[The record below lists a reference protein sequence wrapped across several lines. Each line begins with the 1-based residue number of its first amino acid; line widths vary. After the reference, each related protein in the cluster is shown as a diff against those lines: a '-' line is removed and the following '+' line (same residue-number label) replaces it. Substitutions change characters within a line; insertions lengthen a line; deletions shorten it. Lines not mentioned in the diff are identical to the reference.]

1 MEEQALLGWRARKNG
16 RRAALAFAVT
26 ASAITMILCGV
37 YTFTKR
43 THRTALET
51 SIAVNCDGSIDVM
64 SSAPCLESGP
74 TMATYTSLP
83 PALPYAD
90 PVVVTSPSWG
100 LPAVPVGPNAYQYP
114 TVWQGDNMLSGGQLQ
129 WAAEDAAQHALNLN
143 NWRIKILKAKHEQAR
158 LSNAIMR
165 ESASGTD
172 LGDDYADYFDHED
185 EEDELKQK
193 SENTDLKSIRG
204 SVSKLAGDTSKAIK
218 TLENEVKT
226 SKVSKPV
233 SQNLRRL
240 QKDTDKEL
248 SKIMAKLNDLSK
260 DSA

>member
-172 LGDDYADYFDHED
+172 LGDDYAEYCNDA
-185 EEDELKQK
+185 
-193 SENTDLKSIRG
+193 TDLKSIRG